1 MTFNGNPVHEVEDIE
16 ELGTKLERAEFS
28 ATAAT
33 EWRVFE
39 ECYIEIDVPRSTKAV
54 ATERTEI
61 ALVRSG
67 TAWKID
73 GDTEVRSAGSAKGEI
88 IGWISSTGRKLVHR
102 NQSRAIGSAG
112 AGTSS

>member
-1 MTFNGNPVHEVEDIE
+1 MTFNGNPVYEVEDIE

-33 EWRVFE
+33 EWRVFDD
-39 ECYIEIDVPRSTKAV
+39 CDIEIDVPRSTKGV

-67 TAWKID
+67 TACKID
-73 GDTEVRSAGSAKGEI
+73 GDTEVRSVGSAPAEI
-88 IGWISSTGRKLVHR
+88 IGWISSTGRKLGHQ
-102 NQSRAIGSAG
+102 NQIRAIGSAG
-112 AGTSS
+112 AGARS